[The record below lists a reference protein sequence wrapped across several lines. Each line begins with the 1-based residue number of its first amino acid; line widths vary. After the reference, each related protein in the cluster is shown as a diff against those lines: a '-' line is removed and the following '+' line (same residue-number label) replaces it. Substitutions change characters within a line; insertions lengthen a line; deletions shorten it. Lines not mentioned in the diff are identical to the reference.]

1 MCTDRGAAEG
11 GAPEQVALHA
21 IREQTV
27 GVLSTGHPY
36 LDPLIALVAL
46 GVIILI
52 CRWVFS
58 TDHRTAPQRPQGHGD
73 YGLLEP
79 VAVVR
84 TQDDA
89 LMLRDV
95 LREAGIRGTV
105 TGTDGAF
112 AVLVFR
118 ADASAARNLVRSP

>member
-1 MCTDRGAAEG
+1 M
-11 GAPEQVALHA
+11 P
-21 IREQTV
+21 
-27 GVLSTGHPY
+27 VLSTGHPY
-36 LDPLIALVAL
+36 LDPLIALAAL
-46 GVIILI
+46 GLIILI

-58 TDHRTAPQRPQGHGD
+58 TDHRTVPQRPQERAD

-84 TQDDA
+84 TSDDA
-89 LMLRDV
+89 QMLRDV
-95 LREAGIRGTV
+95 LRDAGIRGTV

-118 ADASAARNLVRSP
+118 ADASAARDLVRSP